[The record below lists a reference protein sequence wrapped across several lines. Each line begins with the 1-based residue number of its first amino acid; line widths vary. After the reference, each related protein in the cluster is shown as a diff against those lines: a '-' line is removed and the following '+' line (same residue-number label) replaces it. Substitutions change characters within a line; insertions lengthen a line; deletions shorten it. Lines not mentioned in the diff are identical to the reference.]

1 MERTRLRELTPR
13 CKNQQQPF
21 QLPVEME
28 RTRLRELTQHYYSS
42 INSWSYCVEI
52 ERTRLRELT
61 HYRFLWNSLKYVC
74 RNGAYP
80 IKGIDTRYSQ
90 KMPS

>member
-28 RTRLRELTQHYYSS
+28 RTRLRELTH
-42 INSWSYCVEI
+42 V
-52 ERTRLRELT
+52 T
-61 HYRFLWNSLKYVC
+61 HKKCLHNDVL
-74 RNGAYP
+74 
-80 IKGIDTRYSQ
+80 
-90 KMPS
+90 